1 MKEEQFIKI
10 RTAVNSSLKGVLLNK
25 SKDILNEENIKTM
38 FYYFKGYPKTSYIDL
53 YNLIDEKIADC
64 IYENNLIDYA
74 EMIVT
79 QLYYSNKLSKIIK

>member
-1 MKEEQFIKI
+1 MKKEQIKI
-10 RTAVNSSLKGVLLNK
+10 KKVISNYLNE
-25 SKDILNEENIKTM
+25 LNEENIKAM

-53 YNLIDEKIADC
+53 YNLIDETIADC

-74 EMIVT
+74 EVLVT

>member
-1 MKEEQFIKI
+1 MKKEQIKI
-10 RTAVNSSLKGVLLNK
+10 KKIISNYLTE
-25 SKDILNEENIKTM
+25 LNEENIKTM

-53 YNLIDEKIADC
+53 YNLIDETIADC

>member
-1 MKEEQFIKI
+1 MKKEEIKI
-10 RTAVNSSLKGVLLNK
+10 KKIISNYLNE
-25 SKDILNEENIKTM
+25 LNEETIKAM
-38 FYYFKGYPKTSYIDL
+38 FHYFKGYPKTSYIDL

-74 EMIVT
+74 EVLVT

>member
-1 MKEEQFIKI
+1 MKKEEIKI
-10 RTAVNSSLKGVLLNK
+10 KKIISDYLNE
-25 SKDILNEENIKTM
+25 LNEENIKTM

-53 YNLIDEKIADC
+53 YNLIDEEIADC

-74 EMIVT
+74 EVLVK

>member
-1 MKEEQFIKI
+1 MKKEQIKI
-10 RTAVNSSLKGVLLNK
+10 KKIISDYLNE
-25 SKDILNEENIKTM
+25 LNEENIKTM

-53 YNLIDEKIADC
+53 YNLIDETIADY

>member
-1 MKEEQFIKI
+1 MKKEQIKI
-10 RTAVNSSLKGVLLNK
+10 KKVISNYLNE
-25 SKDILNEENIKTM
+25 LNEENIKAM

-53 YNLIDEKIADC
+53 YNLIDEKIADY
-64 IYENNLIDYA
+64 IYENNLTDYA

>member
-1 MKEEQFIKI
+1 MKKEQIKI
-10 RTAVNSSLKGVLLNK
+10 KKVISNYLNE
-25 SKDILNEENIKTM
+25 LNEENIKAM

-53 YNLIDEKIADC
+53 YNLIDEEIADC

>member
-1 MKEEQFIKI
+1 
-10 RTAVNSSLKGVLLNK
+10 
-25 SKDILNEENIKTM
+25 M

-64 IYENNLIDYA
+64 IYENNLTDYA
-74 EMIVT
+74 EVLVT

>member
-1 MKEEQFIKI
+1 MKKEQIKI
-10 RTAVNSSLKGVLLNK
+10 KKIISDYLTE
-25 SKDILNEENIKTM
+25 LNEETIKAM
-38 FYYFKGYPKTSYIDL
+38 FHYFKGYPKTSYIDL
-53 YNLIDEKIADC
+53 YNLIDETIADC

>member
-1 MKEEQFIKI
+1 MKKEQIKI
-10 RTAVNSSLKGVLLNK
+10 KKVISNYLNEL
-25 SKDILNEENIKTM
+25 SEENIKTM

-53 YNLIDEKIADC
+53 YNLMDETIADC

-79 QLYYSNKLSKIIK
+79 QLYYSNKLSKIK

>member
-1 MKEEQFIKI
+1 MFNSIKI
-10 RTAVNSSLKGVLLNK
+10 KKVMKKEQIKIKKIISDYLTE
-25 SKDILNEENIKTM
+25 LNEENIKTM

-53 YNLIDEKIADC
+53 YNLIDETIADC

-79 QLYYSNKLSKIIK
+79 QLYYSNKLSKIK